1 MTLVLA
7 AQARENAVSL
17 GADSQI
23 RYLDERLVRSGSS
36 AINRFGTFCK
46 NIGVFC

>member
-7 AQARENAVSL
+7 AQAGENAVIL

-23 RYLDERLVRSGSS
+23 RYLDARLVRLELG
-36 AINRFGTFCK
+36 AVARQ
-46 NIGVFC
+46 